1 LTQFV
6 YFLQVCYCKNV
17 QILTSTNELKG
28 DYMKHLILAS
38 SSPRRYE
45 LLSLTLLP
53 FETYPSALEEKM
65 DPNLSP
71 SQLVESLAEQKA
83 SDVLTYKPNDVILGA
98 DTIVVYGNKRLGK
111 PQNEQEA
118 AETLRMLSGQTHD
131 VYTGV
136 CIMDQEKKRLFSVKT
151 SVTFYPL
158 SEETIRWYIKSGE
171 PFDKAGSYGIQ
182 GSGSLLVEKINGDYF
197 SVVGL
202 PLSKVARTLSDFGF
216 SFTGSVI

>member
-1 LTQFV
+1 
-6 YFLQVCYCKNV
+6 
-17 QILTSTNELKG
+17 
-28 DYMKHLILAS
+28 MKHLILAS

-45 LLSLTLLP
+45 LLSLTHLP
-53 FETYPSALEEKM
+53 FETYPSTLEEKM

-83 SDVLTYKPNDVILGA
+83 SDVLTYKPNDVVLGA

-118 AETLRMLSGQTHD
+118 ADTLRMLSGQTHD

-158 SEETIRWYIKSGE
+158 SEETIRWYIRTGE

-182 GSGSLLVEKINGDYF
+182 GSGSLLVEKIHGDYF

>member
-1 LTQFV
+1 M
-6 YFLQVCYCKNV
+6 
-17 QILTSTNELKG
+17 KG
-28 DYMKHLILAS
+28 DYMKRLILAS
-38 SSPRRYE
+38 SSPRRNE

-53 FETYPSALEEKM
+53 FETYPSTIEEKM
-65 DPNLSP
+65 DITLTPG
-71 SQLVESLAEQKA
+71 QLVESLAEQKA
-83 SDVLTYKPNDVILGA
+83 ADVLTYNPNDVILGA
-98 DTIVVYGNKRLGK
+98 DTIVAFKDMRLGK

-136 CIMDQEKKRLFSVKT
+136 CVMDKEKKRIFSVKT

-158 SEETIRWYIKSGE
+158 EEETITWYISTGE

-182 GSGSLLVEKINGDYF
+182 SSGSLLVEKIHGDYF

-202 PLSKVARTLSDFGF
+202 PVSKVARTLMDFGF
-216 SFTGSVI
+216 SFTGSVR